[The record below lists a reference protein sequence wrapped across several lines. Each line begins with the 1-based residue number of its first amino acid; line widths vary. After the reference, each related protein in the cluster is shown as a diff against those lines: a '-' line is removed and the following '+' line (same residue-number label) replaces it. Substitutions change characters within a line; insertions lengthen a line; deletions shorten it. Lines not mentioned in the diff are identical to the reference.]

1 MFVKSM
7 FCTKLCALLYFWCTY
22 VALLPGERQRW
33 RVWLGNQNTRGF
45 GRQARQDKPPY
56 ELPLVPPRGPF
67 PLFQVN
73 PFLPFLQGR
82 RTNFVFAAA
91 NKFLICCS
99 LVSYLLFLSLL
110 KLSLHSTFVSPQ
122 ALSRCTAL
130 HCNKET
136 LKKEKAFLSRAGVQ
150 LLCIALQLLFTA
162 FHFFALLCTV
172 LHCFACPDLL
182 LLFGHRNMHKVSTLL
197 TASAL
202 HYLQGITLFAKYCF
216 THNAF

>member
-1 MFVKSM
+1 MNIWSEQQGSMDLDVLNLACLYAIDVCEVNVLYKVVCAFV
-7 FCTKLCALLYFWCTY
+7 LLVY
-22 VALLPGERQRW
+22 VRCSLGERQRW

-99 LVSYLLFLSLL
+99 LVSYLLFLS
-110 KLSLHSTFVSPQ
+110 P
-122 ALSRCTAL
+122 A
-130 HCNKET
+130 
-136 LKKEKAFLSRAGVQ
+136 
-150 LLCIALQLLFTA
+150 
-162 FHFFALLCTV
+162 
-172 LHCFACPDLL
+172 
-182 LLFGHRNMHKVSTLL
+182 
-197 TASAL
+197 
-202 HYLQGITLFAKYCF
+202 
-216 THNAF
+216 